1 MRSDAYTLQIVGYR
15 RSGFF
20 LNRLKTTAKTGL
32 RGWAVVVLVWTMC
45 MPISAFASG
54 TVHMW
59 VQSIFGAQQ
68 THNHLK
74 PFFDELF
81 AAVGRDYR
89 PKYGNN
95 IPALRSNCDTEEFD
109 VVMGSYGTAMRQ
121 FEQDCGYHVV
131 ALTDQDIHLYARQD
145 SDLNAI
151 TRVGVIPGLRAS
163 DVNLKRVLPHAFDV
177 IPFRDHV
184 RATVAL
190 LDGEIDALTS
200 STVAIRRLA
209 PVLKD
214 NIQIV
219 HTFEEKGHGVALL
232 SPRFYASPEG
242 QIFRDFILSNG
253 ETSIKIYIE
262 GMGIG
267 RWREPGS
274 EPQAVVKNKKGL

>member
-1 MRSDAYTLQIVGYR
+1 MLWARTLLHGALMVGAL
-15 RSGFF
+15 S
-20 LNRLKTTAKTGL
+20 TP
-32 RGWAVVVLVWTMC
+32 V
-45 MPISAFASG
+45 SAMASG

-95 IPALRSNCDTEEFD
+95 IPALRSNCDTQEFD

-121 FEQDCGYHVV
+121 FERACGYHVV
-131 ALTDQDIHLYARQD
+131 ALTDQDIHLYTRKG
-145 SDLNAI
+145 SELSTI

-163 DVNLKRVLPHAFDV
+163 DVDLHKVLPHAFDV

-190 LDGEIDALTS
+190 LDGDIDALTS

-214 NIQIV
+214 NIHIV
-219 HTFEEKGHGVALL
+219 HTFEEKGHGVAML
-232 SPRFYASPEG
+232 SPRFYASPQG
-242 QIFRDFILSNG
+242 QAFRNFILSNG
-253 ETSIKIYIE
+253 DTSIKIYVE

-267 RWREPGS
+267 RWREPDREQPTRS
-274 EPQAVVKNKKGL
+274 AER